1 MEKGSAEV
9 STGTVIPVSAVPP
22 LLLGEVALAGES
34 TRFFLPQ
41 VPCIKTRQQ

>member
-9 STGTVIPVSAVPP
+9 STGTVIPASPP
-22 LLLGEVALAGES
+22 LLLGEVALAGGS

-41 VPCIKTRQQ
+41 SFV